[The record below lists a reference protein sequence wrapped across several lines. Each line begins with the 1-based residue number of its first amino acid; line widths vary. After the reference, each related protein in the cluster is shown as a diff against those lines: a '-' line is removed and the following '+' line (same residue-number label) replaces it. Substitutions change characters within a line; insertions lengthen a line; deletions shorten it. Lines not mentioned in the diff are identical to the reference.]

1 MSWLNFPFSNLTGSK
16 RRPALVL
23 LNTGDDDIVLAR
35 IASQPQQTEF
45 DVDLKEWLAAGLD
58 LPSIVR
64 LDKLATL

>member
-35 IASQPQQTEF
+35 IASQPQQTKF

>member
-45 DVDLKEWLAAGLD
+45 DVDLKEWLAVGLD